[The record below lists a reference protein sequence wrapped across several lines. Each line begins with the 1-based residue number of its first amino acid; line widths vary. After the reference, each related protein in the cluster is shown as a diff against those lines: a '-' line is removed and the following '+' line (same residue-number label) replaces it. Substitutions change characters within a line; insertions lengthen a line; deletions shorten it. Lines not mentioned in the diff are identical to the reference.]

1 MLPTYSGNTNTGTLA
16 KECMGKAALLAK
28 VIGIPELEV
37 LIQGID
43 DLLVAIN
50 SGRMINVEAFQQKCD
65 FLLDYFHGCPKLSW
79 NVMSPSGRK
88 CHHYTSVIM
97 EKAHNYL

>member
-16 KECMGKAALLAK
+16 KTCMGDAALFAK
-28 VIGIPELEV
+28 VLGNPKLEV

-50 SGRMINVEAFQQKCD
+50 SGRMINVEVFQQKCE
-65 FLLDYFHGCPKLSW
+65 FLLDYFHGCPQLSW

-88 CHHYTSVIM
+88 
-97 EKAHNYL
+97 